1 MRIDASKFLPAVW
14 VVVALL
20 LLCLTPLA
28 YAQPKKPSAPPA
40 GAPLLL
46 LPGSPLDLMLAG
58 LGASPPLQYETSVAH
73 TRPELAK
80 QNLPVGATYLQEGR
94 AMGRDGFVQAG
105 RYILP
110 FGTKGEKVALA
121 FLTGDYVPP
130 EGEKLQPALAQLAR
144 ARSGQLSPL
153 GADAKPAVYALILL
167 NGRLD
172 EGLQAWLMERGVELF
187 GFYPYSAYQARI
199 PVDSLNA
206 VASNPQVRWVGQPY
220 PLQKLDPDLRLFM
233 GANTGEKIG
242 LYVNF
247 FAPDEGARDAV
258 SAMASKTGTWDPKL
272 ALLYVEADAVT
283 INRLLDMDAVLFV
296 EPVRPLH
303 THHTESQ
310 VSINADLLW
319 YHQHDGRSEGGRAIK
334 VGVMDTGLTWH
345 RDVSNIWGGTAG
357 YNRTTETEWWDDRH
371 GHGTHVTG
379 TFMGEGNAQ
388 ARYRGTAQGLA
399 DTNVDGYD
407 LLFSKVF
414 RLATDGSGRGVSEGN
429 SVYEGLLDMQG
440 RQARYTRQVFNFSGG
455 SSGTNLVGTDGLS
468 RKVDEI
474 FRDNIVP
481 VISAGNDGPDGS
493 TIGSPGVAKGAFT
506 IGAIYDDAA
515 GYVDRVTDYSSRG
528 YTGDSRLKPDVVA
541 PGSWIDSLSNAD
553 SSGYRYSEG
562 TSMAA
567 PHVAGLVAGMIAH
580 YNFPAWATK
589 STIIANTINLGQAAS
604 AQGRGKVDAML
615 SHYNVDGWWHTW
627 WWGNG
632 GTGDLRSVDFNLP
645 QNASMLR
652 IILVYPD
659 APAPSGGSVA
669 LKNDLDLYVDRAPF
683 SSGASGEW
691 KSISLRDNVEEVT
704 IYNAAA
710 GDYRIKV
717 YTYAQN
723 EGSSQAWAVTVRAVY
738 GAINPNIT
746 LSFSTPVAVQPNV
759 NFDVTGRARADS
771 WVASGVL
778 GDIDL
783 LSDGVALNGMT
794 FVRWAPNGAEESFYF
809 AGSQGTNQGNI
820 PAGYWRRLVWSLKGT
835 TEGHKRIRYKVNSIN
850 GGTASVTN
858 TVIVDGTD
866 PASWQNLDPD
876 WANSTTPT
884 VRIQVRDA
892 LSGLNTSR
900 LYYWY
905 WTSGTGVQGPFS
917 CNTGASNGSTALE
930 WIDANAVPFNQE
942 GGSGQNKIYF
952 RAYDRAG
959 NYGDSGW
966 KVVKIDVTD
975 PQDWQ
980 NFTVTD
986 VGTTGLTPT
995 CTVQVRDILSGLS
1008 ISARGW
1014 YRYSTNGGSS
1024 WSGWTIAD
1032 TTGSDG
1038 TTAFQT
1044 ITAAD
1049 VPFNQQSATLNKIQ
1063 FAIRDVAGNWS
1074 YSPKYTVATKYTTVL
1089 DLDNASGTIGQPAT
1103 LTATLRRVSDSA
1115 LLASKTITFNVD
1127 GSNAGSAS
1135 TNASG
1140 VATRSWTVT
1149 AGVLGDRRMSA
1160 SFAGDSTYYGTTD
1173 TATFRRYANTTV
1185 TVSNVSGT
1193 RGQTVALSA
1202 TLTRTHDGA
1211 LIGGRTLSF
1220 KVDGNPVGNAVT
1232 NSSGVASLNYTI
1244 PAGASLGAHP
1254 IEVTFAG
1261 DDPLNP
1267 SSGTG
1272 TLDVAPTIH
1281 TVSGEVD
1288 LQDYSADPT
1297 DTPVTIEIRNP
1308 GETTPLETQIVL
1320 LDGNVYAFSTTREGT
1335 FDIAAKASHWLRQT
1349 RTGIA
1354 ITGDVTVNFSL
1365 VNGDVDGDNEVT
1377 LFDFGQLVA
1386 AFGSMP
1392 GDSGWNP
1399 NADLDGDEEVTLFD
1413 FGILVRN
1420 FGMIGDD

>member
-1 MRIDASKFLPAVW
+1 
-14 VVVALL
+14 
-20 LLCLTPLA
+20 
-28 YAQPKKPSAPPA
+28 
-40 GAPLLL
+40 
-46 LPGSPLDLMLAG
+46 
-58 LGASPPLQYETSVAH
+58 
-73 TRPELAK
+73 
-80 QNLPVGATYLQEGR
+80 
-94 AMGRDGFVQAG
+94 
-105 RYILP
+105 
-110 FGTKGEKVALA
+110 
-121 FLTGDYVPP
+121 
-130 EGEKLQPALAQLAR
+130 
-144 ARSGQLSPL
+144 
-153 GADAKPAVYALILL
+153 
-167 NGRLD
+167 
-172 EGLQAWLMERGVELF
+172 MERGVELF

-296 EPVRPLH
+296 EPVRPSH

-319 YHQHDGRSEGGRAIK
+319 YYQHDGRSEGGRAIK

-455 SSGTNLVGTDGLS
+455 SSGTNLVGTDSLS

-553 SSGYRYSEG
+553 SSGYRYGWEG

-589 STIIANTINLGQAAS
+589 STIIANTINLEQAAS

-615 SHYNVDGWWHTW
+615 SHYNVDGWWATW

-659 APAPSGGSVA
+659 APAPSGGSVV

-683 SSGASGEW
+683 SGGASGEW
-691 KSISLRDNVEEVT
+691 SSISKRDNVEEVT

-759 NFDVTGRARADS
+759 NFDVTGWARADS

-835 TEGHKRIRYKVNSIN
+835 TEGHKRIRYNVNSIN

-930 WIDANAVPFNQE
+930 WIYTNAVPFNQE
-942 GGSGQNKIYF
+942 GGSGQNQIYF

-966 KVVKIDVTD
+966 QVVKIDVTD

-1024 WSGWTIAD
+1024 WSSWYSTSI
-1032 TTGSDG
+1032 TGSDG